1 MSVNADMAP
10 ASSKTPKWLFV
21 IGAVLAGILLASGQ
35 GHFIPA
41 TATVT
46 CGYGLGAIGGAA
58 GALLLNASL
67 QKQDAN
73 LTARAMFT
81 LLAGLFIFGYWAACI
96 AILALPDIYT
106 RSYGMPATRQ
116 ETAIRWTPGGRHS
129 CSGVVIAEVPSWI
142 ETLCL
147 NTRIAPGTVLTLH
160 GEQSSLGFHV
170 SRIEF

>member
-21 IGAVLAGILLASGQ
+21 IGAVLAGILLASGR

-41 TATVT
+41 TPTIT

-67 QKQDAN
+67 QKRDAN

-106 RSYGMPATRQ
+106 RS
-116 ETAIRWTPGGRHS
+116 
-129 CSGVVIAEVPSWI
+129 
-142 ETLCL
+142 
-147 NTRIAPGTVLTLH
+147 
-160 GEQSSLGFHV
+160 
-170 SRIEF
+170 